1 MIYLSRLDLPCN
13 GLRASSCLIS
23 IAKYLRNYPDSFPL
37 FREISPFDDP
47 RLSLVDWSSLSD
59 VSFSGG
65 LLTLKFR

>member
-23 IAKYLRNYPDSFPL
+23 IAKYLRNYPDSFSL

-47 RLSLVDWSSLSD
+47 RLLRASPNIALALPA
-59 VSFSGG
+59 
-65 LLTLKFR
+65 